1 MSQVYQPKP
10 LEVHPQPIT
19 GRRPP
24 HPRQHRQRRNV
35 LGIASLVTGIVSV
48 ILSLIPVVGSA
59 ASLFGPLAIVLALMG
74 GNRRR
79 AGKKTATA
87 GLVLGAASLVISI
100 IVTVFGG
107 HSVPRAG

>member
-10 LEVHPQPIT
+10 LEVDPRSIT
-19 GRRPP
+19 GRWPS
-24 HPRQHRQRRNV
+24 HPRELRQRRNAF
-35 LGIASLVTGIVSV
+35 GIASLMTGILSV

-59 ASLFGPLAIVLALMG
+59 ASLLGPLAIVLALMG

-79 AGKKTATA
+79 TGKKTATA